1 MIAMKKLVLLLSTT
15 LLVSG
20 CAKFLD
26 EEMQGIYTS
35 ATFFKTDDH
44 ASLAL
49 TAAYQ
54 PMAFTSIQNSLW
66 VFGDVASDDAI
77 KGGNPGD
84 QSEIEFIEQFS
95 YTRDNG
101 FLLNIW
107 RRYYEGISRAND
119 VIHRLGPDV
128 TPALRDRFVAEAK
141 FLIAYYY
148 FHLVNIFGEVPLKT
162 KPAYTTADLHVPVS
176 PVNVIYNQIEKDLLD
191 AAGVLPESF
200 SGQEGRATKAAALG
214 LLAKA
219 YLFQGKYTDCLD
231 AIDELDLSASFTLLD
246 VYSKNFDAMYKGNSE
261 AVFSIQH
268 LTGQTPFM
276 GNVLNQ
282 WFAPQEENGYFFNTP
297 TQDFVDAFE
306 VTTDEVVD
314 PRLDY
319 TLAREG
325 STWINGEPYDPEW
338 SPTGFTQKKH
348 LQALNEIPK
357 GTKGDG
363 DLNYTFIRYA
373 EVLLMKAEAL
383 NELNR
388 GAEALNPL
396 NQVRKRARESYLFDE
411 SLPGFGIV
419 PENLLPDISVTDQN
433 QLREIIR
440 NERRVELGFEFHRFF
455 DLMRYGKTYAE
466 QRLSETSFNYDQH
479 RYFPI
484 PQNELD
490 INININ

>member
-1 MIAMKKLVLLLSTT
+1 MKRIILLLSV
-15 LLVSG
+15 LFVMNG
-20 CAKFLD
+20 CQKFLD

-35 ATFFKTDDH
+35 ATFYKTDNH
-44 ASLAL
+44 AMLAL

-84 QSEIEFIEQFS
+84 QSEIEFIDQFT

-119 VIHRLGPDV
+119 VIHRLGPDI
-128 TPALRDRFVAEAK
+128 TPALRERVIAEAK
-141 FLIAYYY
+141 FLRAYYY
-148 FHLVNIFGEVPLKT
+148 FHLVNIFGEIPLKT
-162 KPAYTTADLHVPVS
+162 TPAYTADDLHVPVS
-176 PVNVIYNQIEKDLLD
+176 PVSKIYDQIETDLKE
-191 AAGVLPESF
+191 AANALPPPFTVED
-200 SGQEGRATKAAALG
+200 GRATKAAALG
-214 LLAKA
+214 LLAKV
-219 YLFQGKYTDCLD
+219 YLFREKYTECLD
-231 AIDELDLSASFTLLD
+231 AIVQLEQSG
-246 VYSKNFDAMYKGNSE
+246 NFDLLPVYRNNFEVEHQGNVE
-261 AVFSIQH
+261 TVFAIQH

-282 WFAPQEENGYFFNTP
+282 WFAPQIENGYFFNTP

-306 VTTDEVVD
+306 VTQEGVPD

-325 STWINGEPYDPEW
+325 SVWLNGEPYNPAW

-348 LQALNEIPK
+348 LQPLSEIPK
-357 GTKGDG
+357 GIKGNG
-363 DLNYTFIRYA
+363 SLNYVFMRYA
-373 EVLLMKAEAL
+373 EVLLMTAEAL
-383 NELNR
+383 NELGR
-388 GAEALNPL
+388 SDEALEPL
-396 NQVRKRARESYLFDE
+396 NRIRKRARESYIHDTD
-411 SLPGFGIV
+411 LPGYGSI
-419 PENLLPDISVTDQN
+419 PENLLPEITTTNQS

-440 NERRVELGFEFHRFF
+440 NERRVELGFEFHRFY
-455 DLMRYGKTYAE
+455 DLMRYGREYA
-466 QRLSETSFNYDQH
+466 QHRLGAMGFNYDQH

-484 PQNELD
+484 PQNEAD
-490 INININ
+490 INRNIN